1 MSKEKPWGGRFQLST
16 DKLAEEFNA
25 SIHFDKNL
33 YQYDIRGS
41 IAHAKMLAKQG
52 IITNDESELIINGL
66 LQVKKEIDEGV
77 FEFKT
82 EDEDVH
88 MAVEK
93 RLRELIGTVAG
104 KLHTARSRNDQV
116 ATDFRLYVRD
126 QIDEIKKAI
135 LHLLETILN
144 KAEKHFHLIMPGYT
158 HLQTAQPILFS
169 HWIMSYFHM
178 LYRDYTRFDD
188 CRKRLN
194 LCPLGSGALA
204 GTTFDIDR
212 FFTARELD
220 FEAPTENSIDS
231 VSDRDFALEFMS
243 HAAICQMHLSRWSE
257 EIIIFSSS
265 EFKFIE
271 LSDDFCT
278 GSSIMPQKKNP
289 DMAELIRGKT
299 GRVYGNLLSLLTTMK
314 GLPLAYNKDMQED
327 KEPLF
332 DTVNSLIISLKIFS
346 PMIEKMKLNEKKMYR
361 SAQLGYST
369 ATDYADYLVT
379 RGIPFRDAH
388 HIVGKTVAYAIEK
401 DKDLSELT
409 LDEFRQFSDL
419 VDEDIFEVVTVE
431 SCIAKR
437 RSYGGTAKEA
447 VDKQIENARG
457 LLKEI
462 KSSLG
467 L

>member
-1 MSKEKPWGGRFQLST
+1 MAKEKPWGGRFELPT

-33 YQYDIRGS
+33 YSYDINGS

-52 IITNDESELIINGL
+52 IIDHNECELIIKGL
-66 LQVKKEIDEGV
+66 IQVKDEIDKGDFV
-77 FEFKT
+77 FKT
-82 EDEDVH
+82 EDEDIH

-93 RLRELIGTVAG
+93 RLREIIGPIAG

-126 QIDEIKKAI
+126 QIDNIKKAI
-135 LHLLETILN
+135 YDLLGVIIS
-144 KAEKHFHLIMPGYT
+144 KAEDNIDLIMPGYT

-169 HWIMSYFHM
+169 HWVMAYFHM

-194 LCPLGSGALA
+194 YSPLGSGALA
-204 GTTFDIDR
+204 GTTFPIDR
-212 FFTARELD
+212 DFTARELG
-220 FEAPTENSIDS
+220 FIAPTENSVDS

-243 HAAICQMHLSRWSE
+243 AASICQMHLSRWAE
-257 EIIIFSSS
+257 ELIIFSSS

-299 GRVYGNLLSLLTTMK
+299 GRVYGNLISLLTTMK

-327 KEPLF
+327 KEPVF
-332 DTVNSLIISLKIFS
+332 DTVNTLLTSLRIFA
-346 PMIEKMKLNEKKMYR
+346 PMISKVRLNKEKMYR

-379 RGIPFRDAH
+379 KGLPFRDAH
-388 HIVGKTVAYAIEK
+388 HIVGETVAYAIK
-401 DKDLSELT
+401 AGKDLSELT
-409 LDEFRQFSDL
+409 FDEFRQFTDK
-419 VDEDIFEVVTVE
+419 VDESIYNIVTVE
-431 SCIAKR
+431 SCIEKR
-437 RSYGGTAKEA
+437 KSYGGTAKSE
-447 VDKQIENARG
+447 VVNQLQNAKKI
-457 LLKEI
+457 LNSISKA
-462 KSSLG
+462 
-467 L
+467 

>member
-1 MSKEKPWGGRFQLST
+1 MAKEKPWGGRFELPT

-33 YQYDIRGS
+33 YSYDINGS

-52 IITNDESELIINGL
+52 IIDHNECELIIKGL
-66 LQVKKEIDEGV
+66 IQVKDEIDKGDFV
-77 FEFKT
+77 FKT
-82 EDEDVH
+82 EDEDIH

-93 RLRELIGTVAG
+93 RLREIIGPVAG

-126 QIDEIKKAI
+126 QIDNIKKAI
-135 LHLLETILN
+135 YDLLGVIIS
-144 KAEKHFHLIMPGYT
+144 KAEDNIDLIMPGYT

-169 HWIMSYFHM
+169 HWIMAYFHM

-194 LCPLGSGALA
+194 YSPLGSGALA
-204 GTTFDIDR
+204 GTTFPIDR
-212 FFTARELD
+212 DFTARELG
-220 FEAPTENSIDS
+220 FIAPTENSVDS

-243 HAAICQMHLSRWSE
+243 AASICQMHLSRWAE
-257 EIIIFSSS
+257 ELIIFSSS

-299 GRVYGNLLSLLTTMK
+299 GRVYGNLISLLTTMK

-327 KEPLF
+327 KEPVF
-332 DTVNSLIISLKIFS
+332 DTVNTLLTSLRIFA
-346 PMIEKMKLNEKKMYR
+346 PMISKVRLNKEKMHR

-379 RGIPFRDAH
+379 KGVPFRDAH
-388 HIVGKTVAYAIEK
+388 HIVGETVAYAIK
-401 DKDLSELT
+401 AGKDLSELT
-409 LDEFRQFSDL
+409 FDEFRQFTDK
-419 VDEDIFEVVTVE
+419 VDESIYNIVTVE
-431 SCIAKR
+431 SCIEKR
-437 RSYGGTAKEA
+437 KSYGGTAKSE
-447 VDKQIENARG
+447 VVNQLQNAKKI
-457 LLKEI
+457 LNSISKA
-462 KSSLG
+462 
-467 L
+467 